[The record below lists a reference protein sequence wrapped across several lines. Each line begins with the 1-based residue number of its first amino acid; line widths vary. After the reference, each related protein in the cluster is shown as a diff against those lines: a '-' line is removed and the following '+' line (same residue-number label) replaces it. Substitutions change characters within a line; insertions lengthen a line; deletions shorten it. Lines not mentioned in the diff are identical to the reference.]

1 MPPVTLCLVLINVIV
16 FFVEPQFGDAFI
28 INFALWPVSAPAPY
42 PTFEPW
48 QVITYGFM
56 HSGYEHLAFN
66 MFALY
71 MFGSGLER
79 AFGRS
84 RYLQLY
90 FTAMVT
96 GALTQLAVAAAIGGE
111 PVPVIGASGAI
122 FGLLLAFGM
131 YFPHQKIFL
140 YFVVPM
146 PAWVFVLL
154 YGILELVLGVTGS
167 EAGVAHFAHLGG
179 MVGAW
184 LLVMQW
190 RGKLF

>member
-1 MPPVTLCLVLINVIV
+1 MPPVTLTLLLINVAV
-16 FFVEPQFGDAFI
+16 FFMEPQFGDAFI
-28 INFALWPVSAPAPY
+28 INFALWPVGAPAPY

-56 HSGYEHLAFN
+56 HSGVEHLAFN

-79 AFGRS
+79 AFGRN

-90 FTAMVT
+90 FTSMVT
-96 GALTQLAVAAAIGGE
+96 GALTQLAVAAAVGGE

-131 YFPHQKIFL
+131 YFPYQKIFL

-154 YGILELVLGVTGS
+154 YGILELVLGVTGT

-179 MVGAW
+179 MLGAW